1 MIESIKKFKGILLFP
16 VLCFMLFMC
25 GTVSAKNISTV
36 STEYEGKSTV
46 IPNVAVQRQYVNV
59 TYDDNSTARYA
70 AYCFESDKYEYQSK
84 TYLHFTEN
92 ITDAGYFYIS
102 EHGYQTNH
110 AATFSGATG
119 TEETDYYITQMALW
133 WYQDLVKGVPDSSTG
148 SLEALFKNGT
158 YSGDSKTIHDAIK
171 SFAYAAKSYRDTG
184 KTIDTSSATISLS
197 SNPSS
202 KMMTYDSTNKLF
214 SASVTATTNGT
225 FEGFEYDNVIG
236 FGSYNKTVNG
246 KTTTIKIPKD
256 NINGMTGKITVK
268 ATAKKNISKLYLYGS
283 DDASRQNLFITSVT
297 PSTASSEITL
307 SLARTALRIKK

>member
-1 MIESIKKFKGILLFP
+1 MIKSVKKFKEILLFP
-16 VLCFMLFMC
+16 VLCFMFFMC
-25 GTVSAKNISTV
+25 ETVSAKNISTV

-133 WYQDLVKGVPDSSTG
+133 WYQDLFNGVPDSSDG
-148 SLEALFKNGT
+148 SLKALFKNGT
-158 YSGDSKTIHDAIK
+158 YSGDSKTIHDTIK
-171 SFAYAAKSYRDTG
+171 SFAYAAKSYHDTG
-184 KTIDTSSATISLS
+184 KNIDTSSATISLS

-202 KMMTYDSTNKLF
+202 KIMTYDSTNKLF

-225 FEGFEYDNVIG
+225 FEGFEYDNIIG
-236 FGSYNKTVNG
+236 FGSYNKTVSG
-246 KTTTIKIPKD
+246 KKTTIKI
-256 NINGMTGKITVK
+256 
-268 ATAKKNISKLYLYGS
+268 SKEYLEEH
-283 DDASRQNLFITSVT
+283 L
-297 PSTASSEITL
+297 
-307 SLARTALRIKK
+307 